1 MQKDWNALVAR
12 ADEPD
17 LPLTLMGGYDALIG
31 RVRTLAEHPD
41 LSARA
46 KGNLA
51 GLLEYH
57 DKEAK
62 ARRMAQGWLADAER
76 HVEAWKALE
85 RRSDGLGMP
94 VARMDEYAGWRE
106 AARTLAATG
115 RMILGDDESYGA
127 HLAAV
132 AAGRPRAR
140 LVVDQLREWIET
152 PHNRVGEWLA
162 VVGRH
167 MEVRDALQDAAPD
180 RRIHLTAMASYV
192 EWREEAQRLVEE
204 GEDILSER
212 KASRTRPDD
221 ITPGERRMSAALS
234 EFGATIGDDDREIAA
249 RKARQQRHWARERA
263 RLGFAEDMD
272 VSAQADPAPPGIGD
286 EGPERGVLWKL
297 RRVYDWDGRMAERER
312 QARIA
317 AETDMSAERWQEYRR
332 NWNRLLER
340 AAEKGVHVIYMHGYP
355 PSTAAVCLGFITNGS
370 SGPAPVGKLALKR
383 YPYRSGS
390 TAHV

>member
-1 MQKDWNALVAR
+1 MPPLDVRAVDLSSLAPGMRQGELVLEGGRGEAPAKARAPAQDTAATPPQPGTETPKPDWRALYDALQKDWNALVAR

-115 RMILGDDESYGA
+115 SMIFGDDESYGA

-212 KASRTRPDD
+212 KSQPYPARRHHPRRAAHERCALGVRRHDRGRRQGDCRAEGAPATPLGPGAGPSRL
-221 ITPGERRMSAALS
+221 RR
-234 EFGATIGDDDREIAA
+234 GHGR
-249 RKARQQRHWARERA
+249 
-263 RLGFAEDMD
+263 
-272 VSAQADPAPPGIGD
+272 VSAQADPAP
-286 EGPERGVLWKL
+286 R
-297 RRVYDWDGRMAERER
+297 
-312 QARIA
+312 
-317 AETDMSAERWQEYRR
+317 
-332 NWNRLLER
+332 
-340 AAEKGVHVIYMHGYP
+340 
-355 PSTAAVCLGFITNGS
+355 
-370 SGPAPVGKLALKR
+370 
-383 YPYRSGS
+383 
-390 TAHV
+390 

>member
-31 RVRTLAEHPD
+31 RVCTLAEHPD

-62 ARRMAQGWLADAER
+62 ARRMAQDWLADAER

-263 RLGFAEDMD
+263 RLGFAEGMG
-272 VSAQADPAPPGIGD
+272 VCRHRRTRLHPASAT
-286 EGPERGVLWKL
+286 RG
-297 RRVYDWDGRMAERER
+297 R
-312 QARIA
+312 
-317 AETDMSAERWQEYRR
+317 SAEC
-332 NWNRLLER
+332 
-340 AAEKGVHVIYMHGYP
+340 
-355 PSTAAVCLGFITNGS
+355 SGS
-370 SGPAPVGKLALKR
+370 SAASTTGTAEWRRGRGRRGSPPRRTCPQSAGRSIGGTGTGSWSAPQRKA
-383 YPYRSGS
+383 S
-390 TAHV
+390 TSSTCMATRACAMS